1 MGDAAPPPEP
11 VDARFESFLDAAAD
25 ASLPEDI
32 RAQIRAGLTRQH
44 ANPPV
49 RPTEAIL
56 RSRLT
61 PTRVRELAYYPDD
74 DDAELYALL
83 IRSPPDGAPSDH
95 PAARC
100 QVTYLMTLYLS
111 HSKRWAFAKRFVL
124 AGGLVTLVNLLDHD
138 DPQAARASDGD
149 VRRADARGAVP
160 VARPP
165 GAIEH
170 VGRRGASTDARAG
183 GVAVDFAPVRKFQS
197 RRDVPGRRSD
207 GAADVRVLRVVAAAA
222 TLPAQRP
229 TAIAGPPRAAPR
241 VGERGRRG
249 RGREG
254 AGEGVGG
261 RLRRRRRTIRTTR
274 GETR

>member
-1 MGDAAPPPEP
+1 MGDAAPHPEP

-32 RAQIRAGLTRQH
+32 RAKIRAGLTRQH

-138 DPQAARASDGD
+138 D
-149 VRRADARGAVP
+149 
-160 VARPP
+160 
-165 GAIEH
+165 
-170 VGRRGASTDARAG
+170 
-183 GVAVDFAPVRKFQS
+183 
-197 RRDVPGRRSD
+197 
-207 GAADVRVLRVVAAAA
+207 L
-222 TLPAQRP
+222 
-229 TAIAGPPRAAPR
+229 
-241 VGERGRRG
+241 
-249 RGREG
+249 
-254 AGEGVGG
+254 
-261 RLRRRRRTIRTTR
+261 RLR
-274 GETR
+274 GQAMETFVALTHEELYPWHDPPERSST